1 MGRFVALLRG
11 INVGGNRK
19 VPMAELR
26 ALAEELGWSEPRTY
40 IQSGNLVFGAR
51 GKAQALEQRLEQG
64 LEERFGFAV
73 PVVVRD
79 ERAWRAL
86 VQANPWPALAEK
98 DPAHV
103 LAGLAQAA
111 IRRSA
116 AAELAERAQAPERVA
131 LAGGALWLHYA
142 TGIARSKLTPAL
154 LDRCAGSSVTARNW
168 TTVLELASML
178 AAP

>member
-26 ALAEELGWSEPRTY
+26 ALAEELGWTEPRTY

-51 GKAQALEQRLEQG
+51 GKAAGLAERLESG

-86 VQANPWPALAEK
+86 VKASPWPALTGK

-103 LAGLAQAA
+103 LAGLAKDS
-111 IRRSA
+111 IRRTA
-116 AAELAERAQAPERVA
+116 AAELAERAQGAERVA
-131 LAGGALWLHYA
+131 LAGGVLWIHYA
-142 TGIARSKLTPAL
+142 AGIARSKLTPAL

-168 TTVLELASML
+168 TTVLELESLL